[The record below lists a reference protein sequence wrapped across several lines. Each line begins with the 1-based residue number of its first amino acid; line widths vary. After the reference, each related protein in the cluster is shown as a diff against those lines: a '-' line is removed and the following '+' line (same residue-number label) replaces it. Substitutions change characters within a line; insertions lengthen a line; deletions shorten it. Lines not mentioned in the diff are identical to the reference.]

1 MKFKEKLVLSHI
13 LVSLISIVT
22 SIILIDY
29 LVRFF
34 FIRIIIGRG
43 VSIVIP
49 ASATRFLNTVRI
61 TILISG
67 GISILL
73 SILVALFISRYII
86 KPVVDMK
93 DFARKISQGNFEARI
108 NKHNEDEIGELAES
122 LNYMA
127 FRLGEIEKLRTKLMQ
142 NVSHDLRT
150 PLSSIKGYL
159 EVLKD
164 KNFTIEEKQEAFN
177 IIENEIERLE
187 KMAKDLT
194 NLSSADS
201 KTLPLEF
208 ERVNL
213 INILK
218 STFESF
224 SIKIK
229 DKGLNPIIEIPDKP
243 IFILGDSLKLKEIFS
258 NLIDNAIKFTKSGYI
273 KITAIEEKDKIKV
286 VVEDSGLG
294 INEKDLPH
302 IFERFYKGENNKDGN
317 EGMGLGLSI
326 VKEYVYAHNG
336 EIYVESEIGKGTKFI
351 IQFPTAP

>member
-273 KITAIEEKDKIKV
+273 KIAAIEEKDKVKV

>member
-273 KITAIEEKDKIKV
+273 KITAIEEKDKVKV

>member
-273 KITAIEEKDKIKV
+273 KITAIEEKDKVKV

-351 IQFPTAP
+351 IQFPTTP

>member
-1 MKFKEKLVLSHI
+1 
-13 LVSLISIVT
+13 
-22 SIILIDY
+22 
-29 LVRFF
+29 
-34 FIRIIIGRG
+34 
-43 VSIVIP
+43 
-49 ASATRFLNTVRI
+49 
-61 TILISG
+61 
-67 GISILL
+67 
-73 SILVALFISRYII
+73 
-86 KPVVDMK
+86 
-93 DFARKISQGNFEARI
+93 
-108 NKHNEDEIGELAES
+108 
-122 LNYMA
+122 
-127 FRLGEIEKLRTKLMQ
+127 
-142 NVSHDLRT
+142 T

-273 KITAIEEKDKIKV
+273 KIAAIEEKDKVKV